1 MNSSKKSSKKTSSKA
16 PIAKLKELKEVVLKN
31 DNDNEWNTEQTDEVI
46 GKIEAV
52 LKRNLLSVL
61 FHNSFLLYLNFC
73 HFSQLP

>member
-1 MNSSKKSSKKTSSKA
+1 MNSSKKSSKNPSSKT
-16 PIAKLKELKEVVLKN
+16 IVQLKEVGLKN
-31 DNDNEWNTEQTDEVI
+31 DNDDEWNAEQTDEVI

-61 FHNSFLLYLNFC
+61 FHNFLLFYLNFS